1 MFEDEIV
8 SAGLPRTISSTAR
21 SYECS
26 AKPSAVEQD
35 VVELFDE
42 LQERLLRYLLSLG
55 LPVSDGEEIIQETFL
70 ALFLHLE
77 RGKPRHNLRAWI
89 FRVAHN
95 LALKQRQVIH
105 RDRQS
110 ALDNETKTAEDAFID
125 RTPNPEDQFAWNER
139 RVRLANVWQALRV
152 QDRRCLALR
161 AEGLTYREI
170 AQVLEISLGS
180 VSLSLAR
187 SLARF
192 ARVEER

>member
-1 MFEDEIV
+1 MFEDETI
-8 SAGLPRTISSTAR
+8 SAGLPRALASARTHGGSSKG
-21 SYECS
+21 SV
-26 AKPSAVEQD
+26 VERE
-35 VVELFDE
+35 VVELFDG
-42 LQERLLRYLLSLG
+42 LRGPLLRYLFSLG
-55 LPVSDGEEIIQETFL
+55 LPASDAEEIIQETFL

-77 RGKPRHNLRAWI
+77 RGKPRHHLRAWL

-95 LALKQRQVIH
+95 LGLKQRQATQ
-105 RDRQS
+105 RGRQS
-110 ALDNETKTAEDAFID
+110 LIDNDAVTDEGAFID
-125 RTPNPEDQFAWNER
+125 HAPNPEDQLAWNER
-139 RVRLANVWQALRV
+139 RVSLSKVWQALPA

-192 ARVEER
+192 ARAEER